1 MIAWTAINKMAAR
14 RDDEASRTSISGDA
28 NLIPVMATARART
41 YPDPGYE
48 GELKVA
54 AESHRPRGSRRKPWN
69 MHMLSPS
76 IQREPGSVRTNA
88 SQSIAFGLER
98 IGLISLRFP
107 LLVGLAAIVLL
118 IAAAF
123 GITRI
128 KVDDSL
134 SQLFRSETP
143 EFKTFEEVTRRFP
156 SNEFDVLIV
165 VEGKHLLERASI
177 EKLRDLVTD
186 LQLIEGTRGIISLFS
201 ARQPPQGGEL
211 PAPLFPEQLPEGA
224 EYDRLV
230 QRVMNN
236 EVVRGKLLSED
247 GELTLIVLALDPDV
261 VASSRLRDVIANIQ
275 KTIDDDLAG
284 SGLTARLS
292 GVPVMQLEIRNAV
305 ERDRLLYNAF
315 GFAAGALIAI
325 VFFRR
330 PSFMIIAA
338 GPPLIAI
345 VIALGALGW
354 FDFRLNMFLNVMT
367 PLIMVISFSDS
378 MQLTFAARD
387 RLLQGQGRFEA
398 FCNSMLVVGPPSVRT
413 HATAALSF
421 IALQFSESHLIRTF
435 GEAGLVATLI
445 AMFAVLMLVP
455 LLGVLLVRKE
465 SMFAAEVKEADT
477 AVDVLRRFCAW
488 IAARMVSRPG
498 LYSLLSFLIVGG
510 LGLIYANLEP
520 RYRLAD
526 QVPDREQAVAAS
538 HRLDT
543 KLNGA
548 NPIDVLIEFPRG
560 TSLYAPEA
568 LATLAEVHATFE
580 KQPGI
585 ANVWSLETLRR
596 WLAEKLGKSDVATLK
611 QYVDML
617 PEYLTRRF
625 ISAEQNAVLVSG
637 RVPDVDASQ
646 LLPVIES
653 LDKALD
659 QVRAKHPG
667 YEMAVTG
674 LSAISARNSAL
685 MIKKLNRG
693 LTLEF
698 LFVAAFIGLAF
709 RSVVVMLAS
718 ILPGI
723 FPVVLSGTLLWLI
736 GEGLQF
742 ASVVALTV
750 SFGLGLSATIHFLNR
765 LRPEERPDEDPA
777 IAVERATVL
786 VGPPLILT
794 SVVLACGLIVTVFSD
809 LPSLRLFGWLS
820 AFAML
825 AALAADLLIL
835 RPTVTFLSRLARPLG
850 EKRLP
855 RRAF

>member
-1 MIAWTAINKMAAR
+1 MDT
-14 RDDEASRTSISGDA
+14 SRSRQPEPS
-28 NLIPVMATARART
+28 
-41 YPDPGYE
+41 
-48 GELKVA
+48 
-54 AESHRPRGSRRKPWN
+54 SHRTK
-69 MHMLSPS
+69 
-76 IQREPGSVRTNA
+76 A
-88 SQSIAFGLER
+88 SQSIAFGVER

-107 LLVGLAAIVLL
+107 LLVGLAAVALL
-118 IAAAF
+118 IVAAF

-128 KVDDSL
+128 RVDDSL

-165 VEGKHLLERASI
+165 VEGKNLLERGSI

-211 PAPLFPEQLPEGA
+211 PASLVPEQLPEGT
-224 EYDRLV
+224 EYDRLI
-230 QRVMNN
+230 QRVLNN
-236 EVVRGKLLSED
+236 EIIRGKLLSED
-247 GELTLIVLALDPDV
+247 GDLTLIVLALDPAV
-261 VASSRLRDVIANIQ
+261 VESSRLRDVIADIQ

-284 SGLTARLS
+284 TQLTARLT

-305 ERDRLLYNAF
+305 ERDRLFYNAF
-315 GFAAGALIAI
+315 GFAAGCLIAI

-330 PSFMIIAA
+330 LSFMVIGAA
-338 GPPLIAI
+338 PPLIAI
-345 VIALGALGW
+345 VLALGALGW
-354 FDFRLNMFLNVMT
+354 LDFRLNIFLNVMT

-387 RLLQGQGRFEA
+387 RLLQGQRKYEA
-398 FCNSMLVVGPPSVRT
+398 FYNAMLVVGPACVLT

-421 IALQFSESHLIRTF
+421 IALQFSESYLIRTF

-455 LLGVLLVRKE
+455 LLGVLLLRKE
-465 SMFAAEVKEADT
+465 SIFAAAVKQADT
-477 AVDVLRRFCAW
+477 AIDVLRRFCAW
-488 IAARMVSRPG
+488 IAAKMVSRPD
-498 LYSLLSFLIVGG
+498 LYSLLSLLIVGS
-510 LGLIYANLEP
+510 LGLVYANLEP

-538 HRLDT
+538 HRLDA

-548 NPIDVLIEFPRG
+548 NPIDVLIEFPKG
-560 TSLYAPEA
+560 KSLYDPET
-568 LATLAEVHATFE
+568 LAVIAEVHATVE

-585 ANVWSLETLRR
+585 ANVWSLETLQR
-596 WLAEKLGKSDVATLK
+596 WLAEKMGKSDVATLK

-625 ISAEQNAVLVSG
+625 ISAEQDVVLVSG

-646 LLPVIES
+646 LLSVIES
-653 LDKALD
+653 LDKAMD
-659 QVRAKHPG
+659 DVRARHPG
-667 YEMAVTG
+667 YKIAVTG
-674 LSAISARNSAL
+674 LSAIAARNSAL

-698 LFVAAFIGLAF
+698 MFVAAFIGLAF
-709 RSVVVMLAS
+709 RSVVVMLAC
-718 ILPGI
+718 IMPGI
-723 FPVVLSGTLLWLI
+723 FPVVLSGMGLWAI

-765 LRPEERPDEDPA
+765 LRHEERPDEDPA
-777 IAVERATVL
+777 IAAERATVL

-835 RPTVTFLSRLARPLG
+835 RPTVTFLSRLARRMGGKPFY
-850 EKRLP
+850 R
-855 RRAF
+855 